1 MEDLEARLR
10 ALAVKDPRYPPIA
23 YAFVFEALEYTIR
36 TTGRDV
42 SKGEA
47 RHVSGRELLEGIR
60 TFAREEFGPLARAV
74 LGSWNIQKTE
84 DFGEIVFNLVEEKL
98 LSRREQDTK
107 ADFAGGYDF
116 AEAFEERPSLGGER
130 PAGG

>member
-1 MEDLEARLR
+1 MEDLETRLR
-10 ALAVKDPRYPPIA
+10 GLAVKDPRYPAIA
-23 YAFVFEALEYTIR
+23 YAFVFEALEFTIR
-36 TTGRDV
+36 TTGRND

-60 TFAREEFGPLARAV
+60 AFAREEFGPLARAV
-74 LGSWNIQKTE
+74 LGSWNVRRTE

-98 LSRREQDTK
+98 LSRRDQDSK

-116 AEAFEERPSLGGER
+116 AEAFEERPSLGGEG
-130 PAGG
+130 PPGA